1 MDYKYCP
8 LCTGI
13 LEWGFFYGR
22 NRQYCPSCGFIN
34 YVNPLPTTVAL
45 AERDGKILLIKRG
58 IEPLKGVWTLPS
70 GFMETGETPEQA
82 CLRELKEE
90 TSMEGNIEGLIGV
103 FHSITPMYGDIIS
116 IVYYIKLCPGNPEPG
131 DDADGVK
138 LVAINEI
145 KDLGFP
151 SFNKA
156 FALFKQK
163 YFS

>member
-8 LCTGI
+8 LCTSS
-13 LEWGFFYGR
+13 LEWGVRYGR
-22 NRQYCPSCGFIN
+22 NRQYCPNCGFIN

-45 AERDGKILLIKRG
+45 AEADRKILLIKRG
-58 IEPLKGVWTLPS
+58 IEPLKGIWTLPS
-70 GFMETGETPEQA
+70 GFMETGESPEQA

-90 TSMEGNIEGLIGV
+90 TNMEGVIKDLIGV

-116 IVYYIKLCPGNPEPG
+116 IIYYIKLYPGCPSPG

-138 LVAINEI
+138 LVAIDKI
-145 KDLGFP
+145 QDLGFP

-156 FALFKQK
+156 FSLFKQK